1 MPFETDKGGGF
12 KIDASDLLKTG
23 VYPERFDRQIPFW
36 ETVNGV
42 QYTEFGM
49 RRKAGREELS
59 EGQETFTSLT
69 SNVTQVFSDMPFT
82 IFVNPNYSAY
92 VFYLYVKFD
101 IPFPGKKGDQIKLTG
116 FANIATNILFTQTE
130 KDWFEINKTWT
141 IDRVITTGAYANSVR
156 IKIADTY
163 NDPDFVPVEK
173 PDSGGEPEFPYNAY
187 PTGWQVSDFVLD
199 GGQTAGYRSS
209 TTSTAIRGITATR
222 EYEDRVCYFA
232 DLTSIK
238 SYRELTQETALVGS
252 GYNLLQSS
260 AATTWDVGSTSWDAS
275 LGVTVWDS
283 ALNESDQWDFETFG
297 SFVVGAKGSSK
308 PVIKKSNVNFN
319 TFHNDQVSGATILS
333 TNTGGAG
340 YSVGDT
346 LTTTVSPAGGLG
358 LTATVTEVSG
368 DAITAFKIT
377 DFGSG
382 YTNGDVVEFSGGTT
396 PATATLTVPNID
408 FDSLECFHRQGPHM
422 LAFNY
427 TKGAVNYS
435 TSFAW
440 CSADNLDD
448 WVGTAINTAGSLL
461 IREAETPI
469 RCVAQLG
476 TGLAVYTET
485 QMFVVNYVGLPNIF
499 GYQVALEGSVGAVS
513 PNSVI
518 SVGRQN
524 YGVSRDGFFVTDGSS
539 VKMIGRESGMNQ
551 FFRDEI
557 AQSELSQVYGFDN
570 SKENEVVWGVPLN
583 SSSITKEIYYN
594 YKTNQWGMRDSSISA
609 YLDRGVFQTAL
620 SGNNSGSLFREG
632 NTESLA
638 NPNVFA
644 ITKAHDLNDADR
656 IKEISAIRVGKEGE
670 GNPTLSV
677 GFSSTIDATPTFL
690 QKDSFII
697 DDTFKSF
704 PIRAAGRYITIK
716 IESNGSSDNWTIT
729 NLVVQGRMEGER

>member
-49 RRKAGREELS
+49 RRKAGREL
-59 EGQETFTSLT
+59 
-69 SNVTQVFSDMPFT
+69 VHD
-82 IFVNPNYSAY
+82 Y
-92 VFYLYVKFD
+92 
-101 IPFPGKKGDQIKLTG
+101 
-116 FANIATNILFTQTE
+116 
-130 KDWFEINKTWT
+130 
-141 IDRVITTGAYANSVR
+141 
-156 IKIADTY
+156 KIA
-163 NDPDFVPVEK
+163 P
-173 PDSGGEPEFPYNAY
+173 
-187 PTGWQVSDFVLD
+187 Q
-199 GGQTAGYRSS
+199 SS
-209 TTSTAIRGITATR
+209 NTPMRGITATR
-222 EYEDRVCYFA
+222 EFDTKVAYIG
-232 DLTSIK
+232 DLKNIYSFILSDPITNQP
-238 SYRELTQETALVGS
+238 SYNTVGS
-252 GYNLLQSS
+252 GYNLLATSEGTAWDSPLEFDIISADIFNGSILIRTSVENGLVPGVSVTVSGLEGFSS
-260 AATTWDVGSTSWDAS
+260 PNPNGVQVTGPLTGVPYPSGPGTQYISIETGTSTTETYTLNNAKVTLAETVWDAS
-275 LGVTVWDS
+275 ELNGATWDE
-283 ALNESDQWDFETFG
+283 ATNESDQWDFETFG

-308 PVIKKSNVNFN
+308 PVIKKNNVNFN
-319 TFHNDQVSGATILS
+319 TFHNDQVSGATVTLS
-333 TNTGGAG
+333 DNAGTGYAI
-340 YSVGDT
+340 GDT
-346 LTTTVSPAGGLG
+346 LTTTSPNGSGI
-358 LTATVTEVSG
+358 TATVTKVSAGKLVDFEITNFGNSSYVSG
-368 DAITAFKIT
+368 DTITFVTVISPT
-377 DFGSG
+377 GGSG
-382 YTNGDVVEFSGGTT
+382 
-396 PATATLTVPNID
+396 ATATVTIPNID

-427 TKGAVNYS
+427 TKGAVDYS

-469 RCVAQLG
+469 RCVCQLG
-476 TGLAVYTET
+476 NGLAVYTDT
-485 QMFVVNYVGLPNIF
+485 QMFVVNYVGMPNIF

-513 PNSVI
+513 PNSVV

-551 FFRDEI
+551 FFRDQV
-557 AQSELSQVYGFDN
+557 AQSELAQIYGFDN
-570 SKENEVVWGVPLN
+570 SKENEVVWGVPID
-583 SSSITKEIYYN
+583 SASITKEIYYN
-594 YKTNQWGMRDSSISA
+594 YKTGQWGMRDQTICC
-609 YLDRGVFQTAL
+609 YLDRGVFHESL
-620 SGNNSGSLFREG
+620 SGDSSGNLYYEGSQPDLVNS
-632 NTESLA
+632 
-638 NPNVFA
+638 NVSA

-656 IKEISAIRVGKEGE
+656 IKEISAIRVGKEGA
-670 GNPTLSV
+670 GSPTLSV

-716 IESNGSSDNWTIT
+716 IESNGSADNWTIT

>member
-1 MPFETDKGGGF
+1 
-12 KIDASDLLKTG
+12 
-23 VYPERFDRQIPFW
+23 
-36 ETVNGV
+36 
-42 QYTEFGM
+42 
-49 RRKAGREELS
+49 
-59 EGQETFTSLT
+59 
-69 SNVTQVFSDMPFT
+69 
-82 IFVNPNYSAY
+82 
-92 VFYLYVKFD
+92 
-101 IPFPGKKGDQIKLTG
+101 
-116 FANIATNILFTQTE
+116 
-130 KDWFEINKTWT
+130 
-141 IDRVITTGAYANSVR
+141 
-156 IKIADTY
+156 
-163 NDPDFVPVEK
+163 
-173 PDSGGEPEFPYNAY
+173 
-187 PTGWQVSDFVLD
+187 
-199 GGQTAGYRSS
+199 
-209 TTSTAIRGITATR
+209 
-222 EYEDRVCYFA
+222 
-232 DLTSIK
+232 
-238 SYRELTQETALVGS
+238 
-252 GYNLLQSS
+252 
-260 AATTWDVGSTSWDAS
+260 
-275 LGVTVWDS
+275 
-283 ALNESDQWDFETFG
+283 
-297 SFVVGAKGSSK
+297 
-308 PVIKKSNVNFN
+308 
-319 TFHNDQVSGATILS
+319 
-333 TNTGGAG
+333 
-340 YSVGDT
+340 
-346 LTTTVSPAGGLG
+346 
-358 LTATVTEVSG
+358 
-368 DAITAFKIT
+368 
-377 DFGSG
+377 
-382 YTNGDVVEFSGGTT
+382 
-396 PATATLTVPNID
+396 
-408 FDSLECFHRQGPHM
+408 M

-427 TKGAVNYS
+427 TKGPVDYS

-551 FFRDEI
+551 FFRDNV
-557 AQSELSQVYGFDN
+557 AQSELAQIYGFDN
-570 SKENEVVWGVPLN
+570 SKENEVVWGVPIG
-583 SSSITKEIYYN
+583 SASITKEIYYN
-594 YKTNQWGMRDSSISA
+594 YKTGQWGMRDQTISA
-609 YLDRGVFQTAL
+609 YLDRGVFHDAL
-620 SGNNSGSLFREG
+620 SADSNGVFYSEG

>member
-49 RRKAGREELS
+49 RRKAGRDLIHDYKDAPQS
-59 EGQETFTSLT
+59 
-69 SNVTQVFSDMPFT
+69 SNTP
-82 IFVNPNYSAY
+82 
-92 VFYLYVKFD
+92 
-101 IPFPGKKGDQIKLTG
+101 
-116 FANIATNILFTQTE
+116 
-130 KDWFEINKTWT
+130 
-141 IDRVITTGAYANSVR
+141 
-156 IKIADTY
+156 
-163 NDPDFVPVEK
+163 
-173 PDSGGEPEFPYNAY
+173 
-187 PTGWQVSDFVLD
+187 
-199 GGQTAGYRSS
+199 
-209 TTSTAIRGITATR
+209 IRGITATR
-222 EYEDRVCYFA
+222 EFGTKVAYIGDLRNIYSYVLSDPLATPALSPSFNTVGTGYGLLRTSAGTEWDLGQTISIASASRSLGTLTITTTTPHGLIPGLTFTVQGLGFSTVDPNGIQVANYPTGAYPVDEYTISVIGFA
-232 DLTSIK
+232 TGD
-238 SYRELTQETALVGS
+238 ETYIVSGS
-252 GYNLLQSS
+252 SNVLLGETNWDASE
-260 AATTWDVGSTSWDAS
+260 TTWDEAT
-275 LGVTVWDS
+275 
-283 ALNESDQWDFETFG
+283 NESDQWDFETFG
-297 SFVVGAKGSSK
+297 SFVVGASGSGK
-308 PVIKKSNVNFN
+308 PVIKKNNVNFN
-319 TFHNDQVSGATILS
+319 TFYNDQVSGATILS
-333 TNTGGAG
+333 TNSGGTGYA
-340 YSVGDT
+340 VNDT
-346 LTTTVSPAGGLG
+346 ITGMTDGGTPAKNF
-358 LTATVTEVSG
+358 AVKVTEVVG
-368 DAITAFKIT
+368 GVITAFAIT
-377 DFGSG
+377 NFGSG
-382 YTNGDVVEFSGGTT
+382 ISSGQVISLGTTSGGGSGFTC
-396 PATATLTVPNID
+396 TATVPNID

-427 TKGAVNYS
+427 TKGAVEYS

-499 GYQVALEGSVGAVS
+499 GYQVALEGSIGAVS

-551 FFRDEI
+551 FFRDNV
-557 AQSELSQVYGFDN
+557 AQSELAQIYGFDN
-570 SKENEVVWGVPLN
+570 SKENEVVWGVPIDA
-583 SSSITKEIYYN
+583 SSITKEIYYN
-594 YKTNQWGMRDSSISA
+594 YKTGQWGMRDQTISA
-609 YLDRGVFQTAL
+609 YLDRGVFHDAL
-620 SGNNSGSLFREG
+620 SADSNGVFYSEG

-670 GNPTLSV
+670 GNPRLSV
-677 GFSSTIDATPTFL
+677 GWSNTIDATPTFL
-690 QKDSFII
+690 DKDSFII

-716 IESNGSSDNWTIT
+716 IESNGSSDSWTIT

>member
-49 RRKAGREELS
+49 RRKAGREL
-59 EGQETFTSLT
+59 
-69 SNVTQVFSDMPFT
+69 VHD
-82 IFVNPNYSAY
+82 Y
-92 VFYLYVKFD
+92 
-101 IPFPGKKGDQIKLTG
+101 
-116 FANIATNILFTQTE
+116 
-130 KDWFEINKTWT
+130 
-141 IDRVITTGAYANSVR
+141 
-156 IKIADTY
+156 KIAPQSSNT
-163 NDPDFVPVEK
+163 PV
-173 PDSGGEPEFPYNAY
+173 
-187 PTGWQVSDFVLD
+187 
-199 GGQTAGYRSS
+199 
-209 TTSTAIRGITATR
+209 RGITATR
-222 EYEDRVCYFA
+222 EFGTKVAYIG
-232 DLTSIK
+232 DLRNIY
-238 SYRELTQETALVGS
+238 SYVLSDPLATPALSSSFNTVGT
-252 GYNLLQSS
+252 GYNLLRTSQGTEWDVGQTISIASASRSQGTLTIRTTTPHGLIPGITFTAQGLGFSTVDPNGIQVANYPTGSFPVDEYTISVIGFASGDETYS
-260 AATTWDVGSTSWDAS
+260 AAGATVLLGETNWDASQTTWDEAV
-275 LGVTVWDS
+275 
-283 ALNESDQWDFETFG
+283 NESDQWDFETFG

-308 PVIKKSNVNFN
+308 PVIKKNNVNFN

-333 TNTGGAG
+333 TNTGGTN
-340 YSVGDT
+340 YNVGDT
-346 LTTTVSPAGGLG
+346 LTTTVSSGGGSG
-358 LTATVTEVSG
+358 LTATVTKVNAT
-368 DAITAFKIT
+368 AIVDFKIT
-377 DFGSG
+377 NFGSG
-382 YTNGDVVEFSGGTT
+382 YANGDVVTFSGGTT
-396 PATATLTVPNID
+396 PATATLTVPDID

-427 TKGAVNYS
+427 TKGAVDYS

-440 CSADNLDD
+440 CSADSLDV
-448 WVGTAINTAGSLL
+448 WGALATNTAGSLL

-469 RCVAQLG
+469 RCVCQLG

-524 YGVSRDGFFVTDGSS
+524 YGLSRDGFFVTDGSS

-551 FFRDEI
+551 FFRDN
-557 AQSELSQVYGFDN
+557 AADNELAQVYGFDN
-570 SKENEVVWGVPLN
+570 SKENEVVWAVPLN
-583 SSSITKEIYYN
+583 ESSITKEIYYN
-594 YKTNQWGMRDSSISA
+594 YKTGQWGMRDQTISC
-609 YLDRGVFQTAL
+609 YLDRGIFHTAL
-620 SGNNSGSLFREG
+620 SADSIGNFYREG
-632 NTESLA
+632 NVPTLA
-638 NPNVFA
+638 NASVFA

-656 IKEISAIRVGKEGE
+656 IKEISAIRVGKEGA

-716 IESNGSSDNWTIT
+716 IETNGSADNWTIT
-729 NLVVQGRMEGER
+729 NLVIQGRMEGER

>member
-23 VYPERFDRQIPFW
+23 VYPERFDRKIPFW
-36 ETVNGV
+36 ETVDGV

-49 RRKAGREELS
+49 RRKAGREKLI
-59 EGQETFTSLT
+59 EGQGTFTSLT
-69 SNVTQVFSDMPFT
+69 SNVTQVFSDMPFV
-82 IFVNPNYSAY
+82 FFANPSYSAY

-101 IPFPGKKGDQIKLTG
+101 IPFPGNAGDLIKLTG

-141 IDRVITTGAYANSVR
+141 VEQVITTGTYANSVR
-156 IKIADTY
+156 IKVADTF
-163 NDPDFVPVEK
+163 NDDDFNAVTDPNT
-173 PDSGGEPEFPYNAY
+173 SGPLFPYNAY
-187 PTGWQVSDFVLD
+187 PSGWPISNFVLD
-199 GGQTAGYRSS
+199 GGQTAEYTSG
-209 TTSTAIRGITATR
+209 TTSTAVRGITATR
-222 EYEDRVCYFA
+222 EYEDRVCYFG

-238 SYRELTQETALVGS
+238 SYRELTQETALVGT

-260 AATTWDVGSTSWDAS
+260 AATTWDVSSTSWDIG

-283 ALNESDQWDFETFG
+283 AVNESDQWDFETFG
-297 SFVVGAKGSSK
+297 SFVVGAKGSTK
-308 PVIKKSNVNFN
+308 PVIKKNNVNFN
-319 TFHNDQVSGATILS
+319 TYHNDQVSGA
-333 TNTGGAG
+333 
-340 YSVGDT
+340 SVT
-346 LTTTVSPAGGLG
+346 AGGLG
-358 LTATVTEVSG
+358 YAVDDTITGMTDGGSNTFAIKVTKVFSG
-368 DAITAFKIT
+368 AVTAFEIT
-377 DFGSG
+377 NFGSG
-382 YTNGDVVEFSGGTT
+382 ISNGQVISAGTTSGGGDGNFTCT
-396 PATATLTVPNID
+396 VTVPQID

-427 TKGAVNYS
+427 SKGNVDYS

-440 CSADNLDD
+440 CSADDLDT
-448 WVGTAINTAGSLL
+448 WTAAATNTAGSLL

-476 TGLAVYTET
+476 NGLAVYTET
-485 QMFVVNYVGLPNIF
+485 QMFIVNYVGQPNIF
-499 GYQVALEGSVGAVS
+499 GYKVALENGVGAVS

-518 SVGRQN
+518 SVGRMN
-524 YGVSRDGFFVTDGSS
+524 YGVSRDGFFATDGAS
-539 VKMIGRESGMNQ
+539 VRMIGRESGMNQ
-551 FFRDEI
+551 FFRDEA

-632 NTESLA
+632 NTETLA

-644 ITKAHDLNDADR
+644 ITKAHDLNNADR
-656 IKEISAIRVGKEGE
+656 IKEISAIRVGKEGA
-670 GNPTLSV
+670 GSPTLSV

-716 IESNGSSDNWTIT
+716 VESSGSSDNWTLT
-729 NLVVQGRMEGER
+729 DLVVQGRYEGER

>member
-49 RRKAGREELS
+49 RRKAGRELIHDYKEAGEALTYPEAQYGS
-59 EGQETFTSLT
+59 SLE
-69 SNVTQVFSDMPFT
+69 VPQ
-82 IFVNPNYSAY
+82 Y
-92 VFYLYVKFD
+92 
-101 IPFPGKKGDQIKLTG
+101 
-116 FANIATNILFTQTE
+116 
-130 KDWFEINKTWT
+130 
-141 IDRVITTGAYANSVR
+141 GASL
-156 IKIADTY
+156 
-163 NDPDFVPVEK
+163 E
-173 PDSGGEPEFPYNAY
+173 
-187 PTGWQVSDFVLD
+187 Q
-199 GGQTAGYRSS
+199 AGYGFLAPTLNGS
-209 TTSTAIRGITATR
+209 TTPFRGITATR
-222 EYEDRVCYFA
+222 EFNTKVAYVG
-232 DLTSIK
+232 DLENIYSFNLQDPITLEP
-238 SYRELTQETALVGS
+238 SYNTVGS
-252 GYNLLQSS
+252 GYNLLRNSQGTAWDLNQTINIVSATRSLGTLVIVTDTPSGLTDGVEFTLQGITGLGGSFTWDPNGVHTAAYPTGDPTYSEYTVYTFATVPTGNEIYSTAGATLVLGETSWDSS
-260 AATTWDVGSTSWDAS
+260 TTTWDEGF
-275 LGVTVWDS
+275 
-283 ALNESDQWDFETFG
+283 NESDQWDFETFG
-297 SFVVGAKGSSK
+297 SFVVGAAGSNK
-308 PVIKKSNVNFN
+308 PVIKKNNVNFN
-319 TFHNDQVSGATILS
+319 TFHNDQVSGATVTS
-333 TNTGGAG
+333 SDSPGTG

-346 LTTTVSPAGGLG
+346 LTTTVLPVNGLG
-358 LTATVTEVSG
+358 LTATVTKVDLG
-368 DAITAFKIT
+368 KLVDFKIT
-377 DFGSG
+377 NFGSG
-382 YTNGDVVEFSGGTT
+382 YANGDVVTFSGGTT
-396 PATATLTVPNID
+396 SATATLTVPDID

-427 TKGAVNYS
+427 SKGAVDYS

-448 WVGTAINTAGSLL
+448 WVGVATNTAGSLL

-469 RCVAQLG
+469 RCVCQLG
-476 TGLAVYTET
+476 NGLAVYTDT

-513 PNSVI
+513 PNSVV

-551 FFRDEI
+551 FFRDQV
-557 AQSELSQVYGFDN
+557 AQSELAQIYGFDN
-570 SKENEVVWGVPLN
+570 SKENEVVWGVPID
-583 SSSITKEIYYN
+583 SASITKEIYYN
-594 YKTNQWGMRDSSISA
+594 YKTGQWGMRDQTISC
-609 YLDRGVFQTAL
+609 YLDRGVFHESL
-620 SGNNSGSLFREG
+620 SGDSSGNLYYEG
-632 NTESLA
+632 NQPDLVNA
-638 NPNVFA
+638 NVSA

-656 IKEISAIRVGKEGE
+656 IKEISAIRVGKEGA
-670 GNPTLSV
+670 GSPTLSV

-716 IESNGSSDNWTIT
+716 IESNGSADSWTIT